1 MINRRKK
8 KSTSKLDNNFNIAEK
23 RIRKLEQEMSIMSNV
38 VLTGKETWEIS
49 WKDLTCT
56 WTGVLTKREGSGGY
70 ARRIKL

>member
-38 VLTGKETWEIS
+38 VLTGRDMGNI
-49 WKDLTCT
+49 
-56 WTGVLTKREGSGGY
+56 VKRSNMY
-70 ARRIKL
+70 LNWSSNKKRRKWRLC